1 MGLGVKATQAR
12 QATGLGDGGETACP
26 LDSPL
31 TGRVP
36 GSLALVAIA
45 AALWQGALFFGLA
58 GGLLATISLLL
69 SPPRCRLL
77 GSIGLVGSLAVILV
91 RF

>member
-1 MGLGVKATQAR
+1 MGLGVKAPRDA
-12 QATGLGDGGETACP
+12 GLSESGNAACP

-36 GSLALVAIA
+36 GLLALVAIS
-45 AALWQGALFFGLA
+45 AALWQGSLFFGLA
-58 GGLLATISLLL
+58 AGLLAVISLLL
-69 SPPRCRLL
+69 SPPRCCLL
-77 GSIGLVGSLAVILV
+77 GSVGLVGSLAVILV